1 MALTKQQENYLADF
15 ADKGIA
21 ELKDIEDRGK
31 KNELD
36 AQNNAAIE
44 AKKIELEA
52 QAKELIDT
60 GLDEFKATLPTEII
74 K

>member
-1 MALTKQQENYLADF
+1 MALTTKQEKYLADF

-44 AKKIELEA
+44 AKKAELAA
-52 QAKELIDT
+52 QAQKLIDD